1 MFQVNLTS
9 LATKTVRSVSLE
21 ALADDLVQKMA
32 IEPDGSRM
40 WALED
45 LREREIVPEVEVL
58 LKTLGHGVRLCQLS
72 QGVTDSSAANSS
84 LRRSVLPTVRM
95 RRKSFIHCERF
106 PCSSS
111 FCKRFVVSQTT
122 NERA

>member
-1 MFQVNLTS
+1 M
-9 LATKTVRSVSLE
+9 RSVSLE

-58 LKTLGHGVRLCQLS
+58 LKTLGHGVRL
-72 QGVTDSSAANSS
+72 V
-84 LRRSVLPTVRM
+84 SV
-95 RRKSFIHCERF
+95 KSRCD
-106 PCSSS
+106 
-111 FCKRFVVSQTT
+111 
-122 NERA
+122 